1 MDIESASVRVD
12 YRDASDDD
20 RGLAESL
27 PAAAVVRVSRATF
40 DPSRFAEADAM
51 NKKTSEYLVPAIKRL
66 PGLIY
71 FYAGV
76 SRERSAIQI
85 SVWDTV
91 EHATQLD
98 HLTEMTVDAR
108 GEAEAVG
115 VAFTPI
121 VNYPVGWT
129 I

>member
-1 MDIESASVRVD
+1 VT
-12 YRDASDDD
+12 
-20 RGLAESL
+20 ESL
-27 PAAAVVRVSRATF
+27 PSAAVVRVSRATF
-40 DPSRFAEADAM
+40 DPNRFAEVDAM
-51 NKKTSEYLVPAIKRL
+51 NKKTSEYLIPAIMRL
-66 PGLIY
+66 PGLIH

-76 SRERSAIQI
+76 SLEGSAVQV
-85 SVWDTV
+85 SVWDTD

-98 HLTEMTVDAR
+98 HLMEMTVDAR

-129 I
+129 V